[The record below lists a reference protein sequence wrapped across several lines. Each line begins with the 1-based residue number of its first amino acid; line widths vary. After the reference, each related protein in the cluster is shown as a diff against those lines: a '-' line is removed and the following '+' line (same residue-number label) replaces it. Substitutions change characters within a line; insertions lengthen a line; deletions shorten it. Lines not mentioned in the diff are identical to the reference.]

1 MPALLVDLY
10 IYIYIFIYFFYF
22 SGFPNYL
29 KWYYYFV
36 ETGWELELNFSC
48 VVELLDLDL
57 RTDIDQVDK
66 NGSKYRKGIG

>member
-10 IYIYIFIYFFYF
+10 IYIYIFFYF
-22 SGFPNYL
+22 SGFSNYL
-29 KWYYYFV
+29 KWYYFF
-36 ETGWELELNFSC
+36 ESGWELELNFSC

-57 RTDIDQVDK
+57 RIDIDQVDK